1 MIKYIIFD
9 FDGTLADSGDISFK
23 AMNKMAKKY
32 KFRELDWSDI
42 EKIRGMSAI
51 ERSRFMGVSL
61 IKVPFL
67 APEFYSQYKEVMH
80 EMDLHEN
87 MADLLKMLKGDG
99 YGLAVISSNSES
111 NIREFLHERNISE
124 ISEVICS
131 HHIFDKDKIINK
143 FLKRKGLANTG
154 VIYVGDEIRDIIA
167 CKKSGI
173 PIIWVDWG
181 LDVKKIVEPHKP
193 DFMIS
198 HALEIYDIVKSIENG
213 NEI

>member
-23 AMNKMAKKY
+23 AMNKMAKKH

-42 EKIRGMSAI
+42 EKIRGMSVI

-61 IKVPFL
+61 LKVPFL
-67 APEFYSQYKEVMH
+67 APEFYSRYKEVMH
-80 EMDLHEN
+80 EMDLHES
-87 MADLLKMLKGDG
+87 MADLLKRLKDDG
-99 YGLAVISSNSES
+99 YGLVVISSNSES
-111 NIREFLHERNISE
+111 NIREFLHDKNISE

-131 HHIFDKDKIINK
+131 HLIFDKDKIINK
-143 FLKRKGLANTG
+143 FLKRKGLSNTG
-154 VIYVGDEIRDIIA
+154 VIYVGDEIRDITA

-181 LDVKKIVEPHKP
+181 LDVKETVEEYEP
-193 DFMIS
+193 DFM
-198 HALEIYDIVKSIENG
+198 
-213 NEI
+213 